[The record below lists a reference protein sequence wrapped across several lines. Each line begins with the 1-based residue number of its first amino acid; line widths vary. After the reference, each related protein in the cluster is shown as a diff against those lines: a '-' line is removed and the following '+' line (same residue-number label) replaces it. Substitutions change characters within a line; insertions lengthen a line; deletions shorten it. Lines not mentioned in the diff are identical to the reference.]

1 MEELDLKEILNMF
14 WSRRFL
20 IICITFV
27 FFICGCI
34 YSSFFVTPM
43 YKATTTLVLT
53 SVNTSESSTS
63 SEDAITQTDIT
74 LNKNL
79 VTTYSV
85 IMKSKTV
92 AKKVISDLNL
102 SMDEEEFKKNIS
114 VSAVT
119 DTEVIQVDVVNKDP
133 EVATLIANKLAE
145 VFGEEVN
152 RLYGI
157 QNVNV
162 IDAAEH
168 PISPYNINFIKDV
181 LIFTFIG
188 IVLSFVI
195 AFLIYY
201 FDTTIKSQEEVEK
214 RLNLPVLTSVPKY
227 EE

>member
-14 WSRRFL
+14 WSKKFL
-20 IICITFV
+20 IICITFI

-53 SVNTSESSTS
+53 YTNTSESSTT
-63 SEDAITQTDIT
+63 EEAITQTDIT

-85 IMKSKTV
+85 IIKSKTI
-92 AKKVISDLNL
+92 AKQVISELKLN
-102 SMDEEEFKKNIS
+102 MAEDDFIKNIS

-119 DTEVIQVDVVNKDP
+119 DTEVIQVDVTNEKP
-133 EVATLIANKLAE
+133 ETATLIANKLAE
-145 VFGEEVN
+145 AFGNEIK
-152 RLYGI
+152 RIYGI

-162 IDAAEH
+162 VDEAEK
-168 PISPYNINFIKDV
+168 PLIPYNINFIKDV
-181 LIFTFIG
+181 AIFTFIG
-188 IVLSFVI
+188 IILAFVTV
-195 AFLIYY
+195 FLIYY
-201 FDTTIKSQEEVEK
+201 FDTTIKSQEEIEK
-214 RLNLPVLTSVPKY
+214 KLNLPVLTSVPKY